1 MKPRL
6 SNKRTEAFTLAE
18 LSVVIAILT
27 ILTVLATLLL
37 PPLAASKRKA
47 QRINCVNNLKQ
58 IGIAFRL
65 WEGNRDDKY
74 PMQVSVTNDSAM
86 EAIGAGNAYVLW
98 QTMSNELRSPKI
110 LRCPADTDRI
120 AATNFTTG
128 FSDANISYFLN
139 PDAVETYPQM
149 IMLGDDN
156 LLVDGKPVQ
165 PGILIL
171 RPGITIG
178 WTKDR
183 HHGVGNIGMADGSAM
198 QVTSEG
204 FQRANRE
211 VINGALAP
219 GSATNRLLIP

>member
-1 MKPRL
+1 MKPRFSHQRNRAL
-6 SNKRTEAFTLAE
+6 TLTEVLVVIVVLVILAVMLLPATNGNKR
-18 LSVVIAILT
+18 S
-27 ILTVLATLLL
+27 AT
-37 PPLAASKRKA
+37 
-47 QRINCVNNLKQ
+47 RIECVSNLKQ

-65 WEGNRDDKY
+65 WEGDNGDKY
-74 PMQVSVTNDSAM
+74 PMAVSVTNGGAM
-86 EAIGAGNAYVLW
+86 ELMATGNVVACFQV
-98 QTMSNELRSPKI
+98 MSNELSTPKI
-110 LRCPADTDRI
+110 LLCPEDTHR
-120 AATNFTTG
+120 AYATNFSTG
-128 FSDANISYFLN
+128 FSGANISYFIN
-139 PDAVETYPQM
+139 ADAVETYPQM
-149 IMLGDDN
+149 ILDGDDN

-165 PGILIL
+165 PGILNL
-171 RPGITIG
+171 WTNTTIA